1 MWNVNNCGVR
11 LLIVLFSLLLQEK
24 RLQKCHT
31 STLICIYQTENC
43 FRRWTVTASKCIKHL
58 LPHGQSVKREE
69 ICIGNIFVLGTRIG
83 AEQNM
88 RQSTFWLIIK
98 LAMKATTS
106 IKSFFFLSC
115 RDRPFLSI
123 YFPFMHE
130 RQYAWQQM
138 NLSTRHKCVCGMGL
152 GVCHEIKWL
161 RLELFVLIAF
171 LVRHS
176 KCESK
181 LTWARHQSVQPHNHQ
196 RIPAS
201 TIWSHSLTISSFLL
215 WALNT
220 WSAFI
225 FFSSEK
231 KNCLFSGH
239 QKINFL
245 HWPGMNQK
253 GLHSI
258 IIIFISCASAMI
270 SIRIQCRRKKN
281 SMDEREEKT
290 KQVWVMKKHADCQ
303 MSPRRN

>member
-1 MWNVNNCGVR
+1 MHKT
-11 LLIVLFSLLLQEK
+11 F
-24 RLQKCHT
+24 T
-31 STLICIYQTENC
+31 ST
-43 FRRWTVTASKCIKHL
+43 WTVSQKRRNLHRKHIRVGDANRCRTKYEAIHFL
-58 LPHGQSVKREE
+58 THHK
-69 ICIGNIFVLGTRIG
+69 IGHEGNDVY
-83 AEQNM
+83 
-88 RQSTFWLIIK
+88 K
-98 LAMKATTS
+98 VV
-106 IKSFFFLSC
+106 FFLSC

-231 KNCLFSGH
+231 KTVYFRGIWKSIFCIGLEWIKKVYIPLLLFSFH
-239 QKINFL
+239 ALQQWYRYACNADEKKIQWMKEKKKPSKSESWKNTL
-245 HWPGMNQK
+245 IAK
-253 GLHSI
+253 
-258 IIIFISCASAMI
+258 
-270 SIRIQCRRKKN
+270 CRQ
-281 SMDEREEKT
+281 EET
-290 KQVWVMKKHADCQ
+290 
-303 MSPRRN
+303 NLNT

>member
-1 MWNVNNCGVR
+1 MHKT
-11 LLIVLFSLLLQEK
+11 F
-24 RLQKCHT
+24 T
-31 STLICIYQTENC
+31 ST
-43 FRRWTVTASKCIKHL
+43 WTVSQKRRNLHRKHIRVGDANRCRTKYEAIHFL
-58 LPHGQSVKREE
+58 THHK
-69 ICIGNIFVLGTRIG
+69 IGHEGNDVY
-83 AEQNM
+83 
-88 RQSTFWLIIK
+88 K
-98 LAMKATTS
+98 VV
-106 IKSFFFLSC
+106 FFLSC

-270 SIRIQCRRKKN
+270 SIRVQCRRKKN

-303 MSPRRN
+303 MSARRN